1 MGTADLA
8 ATVLRRLVADPRW
21 QVILAVSQP
30 DRPKGRDLALQPTPV
45 KQAALELG
53 IPMDQPAKARDPEFI
68 ERLRTLAPDL
78 MVVAA
83 YGQLLPQ
90 TLLDIPRHGCL
101 NVHPSL
107 LPAYRGAAPIQ
118 WALAHGLS
126 ETGVTLMRMDAG
138 LDTGPIV
145 TTAVTPILDEDTG
158 QSLHDRLAN
167 LGGELLVRSLPDYL
181 AGYLQ
186 PRPQPLDGVSLAR
199 KITKEDGRLLWERP
213 AVELWRRLRAF
224 TPWPGAFC
232 HAEGGGKTR
241 LVKVHAASLSE
252 GSGRPGERL
261 DYGKG
266 RVVVAAYG
274 QLLPQ
279 TLLDIPRHGCLNVHT
294 SLLPAYRGAAPIQW
308 ALADGLN
315 ETGVTLMRMEAG
327 LDTGPIVT
335 TATTPILDEDTGQSL
350 HDRLADLGGELLVR
364 SLPDYLAGYLEPRPQ
379 PIDGVSLARKI
390 TKEDGR
396 LVWER
401 PAVELWRRLRA
412 FTPWPGAFCHAEGGG
427 KTRLVKVHAASLSEG
442 SGRPGERLDYGKG
455 RLVVACGRG
464 ALELLTLQPEGGR
477 RMDAA
482 AFLAGHPLER
492 FT

>member
-1 MGTADLA
+1 MSALPRLVFMGTADLA
-8 ATVLRRLVADPRW
+8 ATVLRRLVAEPRW

-45 KQAALELG
+45 KQAAIELG
-53 IPMDQPAKARDPEFI
+53 IPMDQPTKARDPEFI

-78 MVVAA
+78 M
-83 YGQLLPQ
+83 
-90 TLLDIPRHGCL
+90 
-101 NVHPSL
+101 
-107 LPAYRGAAPIQ
+107 
-118 WALAHGLS
+118 
-126 ETGVTLMRMDAG
+126 
-138 LDTGPIV
+138 
-145 TTAVTPILDEDTG
+145 
-158 QSLHDRLAN
+158 
-167 LGGELLVRSLPDYL
+167 
-181 AGYLQ
+181 
-186 PRPQPLDGVSLAR
+186 
-199 KITKEDGRLLWERP
+199 
-213 AVELWRRLRAF
+213 
-224 TPWPGAFC
+224 
-232 HAEGGGKTR
+232 
-241 LVKVHAASLSE
+241 
-252 GSGRPGERL
+252 
-261 DYGKG
+261 
-266 RVVVAAYG
+266 VVAAYG

-364 SLPDYLAGYLEPRPQ
+364 SVPDFLAGYLEPRPQ
-379 PIDGVSLARKI
+379 PLDGVSLARKI

-396 LVWER
+396 LMWER

-427 KTRLVKVHAASLSEG
+427 KTRLVKVHVASLSEG
-442 SGRPGERLDYGKG
+442 SGKPGERLDYGKG
-455 RLVVACGRG
+455 RLVVACGHG

>member
-1 MGTADLA
+1 MSALPQLVFMGTADLA
-8 ATVLRRLVADPRW
+8 ATMLRRLVADPRW

-78 MVVAA
+78 MLVAA

-101 NVHPSL
+101 NVHTSL

-145 TTAVTPILDEDTG
+145 TTA
-158 QSLHDRLAN
+158 
-167 LGGELLVRSLPDYL
+167 
-181 AGYLQ
+181 
-186 PRPQPLDGVSLAR
+186 
-199 KITKEDGRLLWERP
+199 
-213 AVELWRRLRAF
+213 
-224 TPWPGAFC
+224 
-232 HAEGGGKTR
+232 
-241 LVKVHAASLSE
+241 
-252 GSGRPGERL
+252 
-261 DYGKG
+261 
-266 RVVVAAYG
+266 
-274 QLLPQ
+274 
-279 TLLDIPRHGCLNVHT
+279 
-294 SLLPAYRGAAPIQW
+294 
-308 ALADGLN
+308 
-315 ETGVTLMRMEAG
+315 
-327 LDTGPIVT
+327 
-335 TATTPILDEDTGQSL
+335 TTPILDEDTGQSL

-364 SLPDYLAGYLEPRPQ
+364 SLPDFLAGYLEPRPQ
-379 PIDGVSLARKI
+379 PLDGVSLARKI

-396 LVWER
+396 LLWER

>member
-1 MGTADLA
+1 MSALPRLVFMGTADLA

-53 IPMDQPAKARDPEFI
+53 IPMDQPTKARDPEFI

-78 MVVAA
+78 M
-83 YGQLLPQ
+83 
-90 TLLDIPRHGCL
+90 
-101 NVHPSL
+101 
-107 LPAYRGAAPIQ
+107 
-118 WALAHGLS
+118 
-126 ETGVTLMRMDAG
+126 
-138 LDTGPIV
+138 
-145 TTAVTPILDEDTG
+145 
-158 QSLHDRLAN
+158 
-167 LGGELLVRSLPDYL
+167 
-181 AGYLQ
+181 
-186 PRPQPLDGVSLAR
+186 
-199 KITKEDGRLLWERP
+199 
-213 AVELWRRLRAF
+213 
-224 TPWPGAFC
+224 
-232 HAEGGGKTR
+232 
-241 LVKVHAASLSE
+241 
-252 GSGRPGERL
+252 
-261 DYGKG
+261 
-266 RVVVAAYG
+266 VVAAYG

-350 HDRLADLGGELLVR
+350 HDRLADLGGELLIR
-364 SLPDYLAGYLEPRPQ
+364 SLPDYLAGYLQPRTQ
-379 PIDGVSLARKI
+379 PLDGVSLARKI

>member
-1 MGTADLA
+1 MVTDPNESMSALPQLVFMGTADLA

-30 DRPKGRDLALQPTPV
+30 DRPKGRDLALQLTPV

-53 IPMDQPAKARDPEFI
+53 IPMDQPTKARDPEFI

-78 MVVAA
+78 M
-83 YGQLLPQ
+83 
-90 TLLDIPRHGCL
+90 
-101 NVHPSL
+101 
-107 LPAYRGAAPIQ
+107 
-118 WALAHGLS
+118 
-126 ETGVTLMRMDAG
+126 
-138 LDTGPIV
+138 
-145 TTAVTPILDEDTG
+145 
-158 QSLHDRLAN
+158 
-167 LGGELLVRSLPDYL
+167 
-181 AGYLQ
+181 
-186 PRPQPLDGVSLAR
+186 
-199 KITKEDGRLLWERP
+199 
-213 AVELWRRLRAF
+213 
-224 TPWPGAFC
+224 
-232 HAEGGGKTR
+232 
-241 LVKVHAASLSE
+241 
-252 GSGRPGERL
+252 
-261 DYGKG
+261 
-266 RVVVAAYG
+266 VVAAYG

-335 TATTPILDEDTGQSL
+335 TATTPILNEDTGQSL

-364 SLPDYLAGYLEPRPQ
+364 SLPDYLAGYLEPRTQ
-379 PIDGVSLARKI
+379 PLDGVSLARKI

>member
-1 MGTADLA
+1 M
-8 ATVLRRLVADPRW
+8 
-21 QVILAVSQP
+21 
-30 DRPKGRDLALQPTPV
+30 
-45 KQAALELG
+45 
-53 IPMDQPAKARDPEFI
+53 
-68 ERLRTLAPDL
+68 
-78 MVVAA
+78 
-83 YGQLLPQ
+83 
-90 TLLDIPRHGCL
+90 
-101 NVHPSL
+101 
-107 LPAYRGAAPIQ
+107 
-118 WALAHGLS
+118 
-126 ETGVTLMRMDAG
+126 
-138 LDTGPIV
+138 
-145 TTAVTPILDEDTG
+145 
-158 QSLHDRLAN
+158 
-167 LGGELLVRSLPDYL
+167 
-181 AGYLQ
+181 
-186 PRPQPLDGVSLAR
+186 
-199 KITKEDGRLLWERP
+199 
-213 AVELWRRLRAF
+213 
-224 TPWPGAFC
+224 
-232 HAEGGGKTR
+232 
-241 LVKVHAASLSE
+241 
-252 GSGRPGERL
+252 
-261 DYGKG
+261 
-266 RVVVAAYG
+266 VVAAYG

-364 SLPDYLAGYLEPRPQ
+364 SLPDYLAGYLQPRTQ
-379 PIDGVSLARKI
+379 PLDGVSLARKI

>member
-1 MGTADLA
+1 MVTDPNDSMPALPQLVFMGTADLA
-8 ATVLRRLVADPRW
+8 ATVLRCVVADPRW

-101 NVHPSL
+101 NVHTSL
-107 LPAYRGAAPIQ
+107 LPAYRGAAPVQ
-118 WALAHGLS
+118 WALADGLQ

-138 LDTGPIV
+138 LDTGPII
-145 TTAVTPILDEDTG
+145 TTATIPIQDADTG
-158 QSLHDRLAN
+158 QTLHDRLAG
-167 LGGELLVRSLPDYL
+167 LGGELLVQSLPDYL
-181 AGYLQ
+181 AGRLP
-186 PRPQPLDGVSLAR
+186 PRSQPLDGVSLAR

-232 HAEGGGKTR
+232 QAEGGGKIR

-252 GSGRPGERL
+252 GFGKPG
-261 DYGKG
+261 
-266 RVVVAAYG
+266 
-274 QLLPQ
+274 Q
-279 TLLDIPRHGCLNVHT
+279 
-294 SLLPAYRGAAPIQW
+294 
-308 ALADGLN
+308 
-315 ETGVTLMRMEAG
+315 
-327 LDTGPIVT
+327 
-335 TATTPILDEDTGQSL
+335 
-350 HDRLADLGGELLVR
+350 
-364 SLPDYLAGYLEPRPQ
+364 
-379 PIDGVSLARKI
+379 
-390 TKEDGR
+390 
-396 LVWER
+396 
-401 PAVELWRRLRA
+401 
-412 FTPWPGAFCHAEGGG
+412 
-427 KTRLVKVHAASLSEG
+427 
-442 SGRPGERLDYGKG
+442 RLDYGKG
-455 RLVVACGRG
+455 RLVVACGHG

>member
-1 MGTADLA
+1 
-8 ATVLRRLVADPRW
+8 
-21 QVILAVSQP
+21 
-30 DRPKGRDLALQPTPV
+30 
-45 KQAALELG
+45 
-53 IPMDQPAKARDPEFI
+53 MDQPAKARDPEFI

-101 NVHPSL
+101 NVHTSL

-118 WALAHGLS
+118 WALADGLQ

-241 LVKVHAASLSE
+241 LVKVHAASLSD
-252 GSGRPGERL
+252 GSGKPGERL

-266 RVVVAAYG
+266 RVVVA
-274 QLLPQ
+274 
-279 TLLDIPRHGCLNVHT
+279 
-294 SLLPAYRGAAPIQW
+294 
-308 ALADGLN
+308 
-315 ETGVTLMRMEAG
+315 
-327 LDTGPIVT
+327 
-335 TATTPILDEDTGQSL
+335 
-350 HDRLADLGGELLVR
+350 
-364 SLPDYLAGYLEPRPQ
+364 
-379 PIDGVSLARKI
+379 
-390 TKEDGR
+390 
-396 LVWER
+396 
-401 PAVELWRRLRA
+401 
-412 FTPWPGAFCHAEGGG
+412 
-427 KTRLVKVHAASLSEG
+427 
-442 SGRPGERLDYGKG
+442 
-455 RLVVACGRG
+455 CGHG